1 MAGTESLGHPW
12 PLGEAGGRGVCARA
26 PEDSAAKQRARLG
39 LRIQLEPGK
48 GLEGAS
54 WKPREWLKT
63 RAESGGRISPWE
75 GESRDRKLVGDLN
88 GALTYAKTSRQI
100 NLVAIVLNVLLLV
113 GVLVI
118 LFLFLLPMSKA
129 LVQNSSNPPY

>member
-1 MAGTESLGHPW
+1 MAGTEILGHPW

-26 PEDSAAKQRARLG
+26 PEDSAAKQRACLG

-75 GESRDRKLVGDLN
+75 GESRDRKLVGDMD
-88 GALTYAKTSRQI
+88 GALTYAKTSRQMNI
-100 NLVAIVLNVLLLV
+100 CAVVLNVLLLIIF
-113 GVLVI
+113 LI
-118 LFLFLLPMSKA
+118 LFFVYMVPILRNLYQPH
-129 LVQNSSNPPY
+129 

>member
-1 MAGTESLGHPW
+1 MPDHTVIPMQPVE
-12 PLGEAGGRGVCARA
+12 
-26 PEDSAAKQRARLG
+26 PERRLG
-39 LRIQLEPGK
+39 RDPPKDYLLFSLFNTVVLGNPCCLGFVALIYSVK
-48 GLEGAS
+48 
-54 WKPREWLKT
+54 
-63 RAESGGRISPWE
+63 
-75 GESRDRKLVGDLN
+75 SRDRKLVGDLN